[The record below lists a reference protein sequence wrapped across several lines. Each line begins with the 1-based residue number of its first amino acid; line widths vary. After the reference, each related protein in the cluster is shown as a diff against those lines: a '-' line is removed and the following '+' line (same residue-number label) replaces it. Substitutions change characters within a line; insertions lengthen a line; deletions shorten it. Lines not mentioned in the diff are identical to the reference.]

1 MRLPNMAIDGKRH
14 RIDQPHRT
22 NLRRGDLARGNQRT
36 NALKVHPEQGSSVS
50 HDQAILYDTHRLTL
64 L

>member
-1 MRLPNMAIDGKRH
+1 MRLPNMAIHSKRH

-22 NLRRGDLARGNQRT
+22 DLRRRDLARGDQRT

-50 HDQAILYDTHRLTL
+50 HDQVILDDTHGLTL